1 MPSVLES
8 LGIVRRDPLNPET
21 IQWINRSNSQITKQ
35 DEVISWSPTNIV
47 EATVTETLVV
57 ENSQPETIQWNF
69 GKTPEVQESKPTINW
84 LANK

>member
-57 ENSQPETIQWNF
+57 ENAQPETIQWNF

>member
-8 LGIVRRDPLNPET
+8 LGIVRGDPLNPET
-21 IQWINRSNSQITKQ
+21 VQSINRSNSEITKQ

-57 ENSQPETIQWNF
+57 ENAQPETIQWNF
-69 GKTPEVQESKPTINW
+69 GKIPEVQESKPTINW
-84 LANK
+84 FTNK